1 MPLKI
6 LITFVRRLKKN
17 NKNINNNNKR
27 WKLEK
32 LKSNKLLKNKN

>member
-6 LITFVRRLKKN
+6 LINFVRRLKKN